1 MPTYRF
7 RDTTTDQVFEKRMGI
22 SEREQYLKQHPEIV
36 QVPVSCAGLSFDQFR
51 GKKPDQGFTDLLKN
65 MKQKAI
71 GGRHLNSRYL

>member
-7 RDTTTDQVFEKRMGI
+7 KDINTNCTFEKRMGI
-22 SEREQYLKQHPEIV
+22 SERELYLKENPHIV
-36 QVPVSCAGLSFDQFR
+36 QVPVACELSFDEMR

-71 GGRHLNSRYL
+71 GGHYMNGRYF